1 MRTSLREIKELENF
15 IMGVPSP
22 EERLLVEAKV
32 QLDTSM
38 TQKIRCQKS
47 AYQLVRDYGREKLR
61 EEIRK
66 VEFELFDTPRHQGF
80 RKRIVNLFKR

>member
-1 MRTSLREIKELENF
+1 MRTSLREIRELERF
-15 IMGVPSP
+15 IQGISLP
-22 EERLLVEAKV
+22 EERLLMEAKM

-38 TQKIRCQKS
+38 PQKINRQKM

-61 EEIRK
+61 EEIRN
-66 VEFELFDTPRHQGF
+66 VEHELFEAPRHQGF